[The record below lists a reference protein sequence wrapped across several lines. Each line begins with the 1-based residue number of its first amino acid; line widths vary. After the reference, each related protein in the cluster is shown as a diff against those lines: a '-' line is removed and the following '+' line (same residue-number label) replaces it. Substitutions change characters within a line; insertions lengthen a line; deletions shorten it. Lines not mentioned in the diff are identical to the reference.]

1 MSFQLRLIFAFLMPL
16 ALLFGF
22 LHLFLPESEHNFE
35 RLHVFLFNLCSGGT
49 IILYYTEGVKR
60 LTVKTCSFLVLALV
74 FAVFA
79 FLEVYKV
86 SIAVAIILAV
96 IVESVRIK
104 EFSVFPIGFFKIEEP
119 IYRKFHQASLLCLSI
134 GLVLSSLVT
143 INNNY
148 YQHLSFPKLN
158 LDTFYLGFSFP
169 VSLITMSVIFSMIN
183 EQNLKSVRGFKE
195 VGFWSV
201 NLGVI
206 IFFGFIIAN
215 VLIPQVVI
223 TLLLFASVIMILY
236 LFYRF
241 SKRMQQKSFLIS
253 GLVFLLASAITGIA
267 YILLEIANLP
277 DYDTQARILRLHAFF
292 SLYGWNLCGLSV
304 ICRFY
309 DFPIQLHSK
318 SIILIHWLTIFIA
331 GTLGDYYP
339 SMALLSVAGYIV
351 ILYLIFF
358 SKGVGSYPKPL
369 KAGT

>member
-22 LHLFLPESEHNFE
+22 LHLFLPGSHHNFE

-60 LTVKTCSFLVLALV
+60 LTVKTCSFLVLALA
-74 FAVFA
+74 FAVTA
-79 FLEVYKV
+79 FLEVYKA
-86 SIAVAIILAV
+86 SIVIAFVLSI
-96 IVESVRIK
+96 IVESIRIK
-104 EFSVFPIGFFKIEEP
+104 EFSVFPIGFFQIKEP

-134 GLVLSSLVT
+134 GLILSSLVT
-143 INNNY
+143 INNNF
-148 YQHLSFPKLN
+148 YQIVNFPKLN
-158 LDTFYLGFSFP
+158 LDTFFLGFSFP

-183 EQNLKSVRGFKE
+183 EQKTKSVRNYKE
-195 VGFWSV
+195 IGFWVV

-206 IFFGFIIAN
+206 IFFCFIIFN
-215 VLIPQVVI
+215 VLIPQVVV
-223 TLLLFASVIMILY
+223 TLMLFAAVIMILF

-267 YILLEIANLP
+267 YIILEIP
-277 DYDTQARILRLHAFF
+277 DIIDYSLQARVLRLHAFF
-292 SLYGWNLCGLSV
+292 SLYGWNLCGLTV

-318 SIILIHWLTIFIA
+318 TIITVHWITIVTA

-339 SMALLSVAGYIV
+339 SMALLSVVGYIV

-358 SKGVGSYPKPL
+358 SKGVGSYPKPVM
-369 KAGT
+369 ADN